1 MLPLLNRIRTWWSS
15 SDRTQRLVTLGGIG
29 ALLLLLVG
37 TVIFATRPR
46 YSILFSG
53 LSELEKGQIVQQ
65 LTTMGIPE
73 QHGQPGVVEVPADK
87 TEEAMMGLASAQ
99 KLPKESGH
107 WDLEKYKDV
116 TMGTSPEMEGQIIKA
131 VLEGRIA
138 RTIEHADGVASATVL
153 LNIPEKRVFAENND
167 HPTASVT
174 LIEGGSGTLTR
185 AQGRTIANLVCNAV
199 DGMTVADVFVASNTL
214 GVLWDGK
221 DMGGVGGGSKADLD
235 AKASKDWEAKIQTAL
250 DATIGAGNTKVLVR
264 ADLDMDRRTSD
275 DQIVTPADKPTTI
288 TKSTE
293 SMSGAKSGT
302 AMGIAGATANMKPKG
317 AAPVEPA
324 SGGGQV
330 YARDGQEKKFDTNL
344 SHRMVES
351 AVGDLKG
358 MAITVIANS
367 DKVSDPKAIQSIV
380 NGILGGKIK
389 LDAQGMP
396 LPDQP
401 FTATVTS
408 VKFDG
413 SASAAAKAAADAAA
427 GQQRMQQIVSLL
439 PIGAILFV
447 ALLVA
452 RQVGKISKSVLPAPV
467 TPEPALAEDYDY
479 DALPDPSSDSYG
491 QTDPYTQDPASLTPN
506 AGTGMNPGM
515 GVGGTDQGTGALPQR
530 SRKKHVLEL
539 PPELE
544 EFRSRIDVP
553 LESLKKIAED
563 RPEMVATLIKSMLLG
578 ETL

>member
-1 MLPLLNRIRTWWSS
+1 MLPLLSRIRTWWSAA
-15 SDRTQRLVTLGGIG
+15 DRNQRVVTLGGIG

-37 TVIFATRPR
+37 TMIFATRPR
-46 YSILFSG
+46 YAILFSG
-53 LSELEKGQIVQQ
+53 LDELEKGQIVQG
-65 LTTMGIPE
+65 LTSLGIPE
-73 QHGQPGVVEVPADK
+73 QHSQPGVIEVPADK
-87 TEEAMMGLASAQ
+87 TEEAMMGLANAE
-99 KLPKESGH
+99 KLPKKSGN
-107 WDLEKYKDV
+107 WGLEKL
-116 TMGTSPEMEGQIIKA
+116 TPSGLGTSPEMEGQILKA

-153 LNIPEKRVFAENND
+153 LSIPEKRVFAEQND

-174 LIEGGSGTLTR
+174 LVEGGSGMMSR
-185 AQGRTIANLVCNAV
+185 NQGRTIANLVCNAV
-199 DGMTVADVFVASNTL
+199 PGMTVADVFVASNTL

-221 DMGGVGGGSKADLD
+221 DMAGVGGGSKAELD
-235 AKASKDWEAKIQTAL
+235 AKASKDWEGKIQSAL

-264 ADLDMDRRTSD
+264 ADLDMDRRTTN
-275 DQIVTPADKPTTI
+275 DQIVTPADKPTVI

-293 SMSGAKSGT
+293 SMSGGRSGG
-302 AMGIAGATANMKPKG
+302 ASGISGATANMTPDGKALAQP
-317 AAPVEPA
+317 AAT
-324 SGGGQV
+324 SGSSL
-330 YARDGQEKKFDTNL
+330 YERDGQEKKFDTNV
-344 SHRMVES
+344 SHRQEEK

-367 DKVSDPKAIQSIV
+367 DKVTDPKSIQSIV

-427 GQQRMQQIVSLL
+427 GQQRMQQIAALL

-452 RQVGKISKSVLPAPV
+452 RQVGKISKAVLPAPAKA
-467 TPEPALAEDYDY
+467 EESLAEGFEY
-479 DALPDPSSDSYG
+479 DALPQADAYSEAYTMSDI
-491 QTDPYTQDPASLTPN
+491 PAPMVNEGAPAVAGGMESLP
-506 AGTGMNPGM
+506 ARP
-515 GVGGTDQGTGALPQR
+515 
-530 SRKKHVLEL
+530 RKKMPLEL

-544 EFRSRIDVP
+544 EFRSKIDVP
-553 LESLKKIAED
+553 LESLKNLAEE
-563 RPEMVATLIKSMLLG
+563 RPEMVATLIKSMMLG

>member
-1 MLPLLNRIRTWWSS
+1 MLPLLSRIRTWWSS
-15 SDRTQRLVTLGGIG
+15 SDRTQRMVTLGGVG
-29 ALLLLLVG
+29 ALLLLLLG
-37 TVIFATRPR
+37 TVMFATRPR

-53 LSELEKGQIVQQ
+53 LSEMEKGQIVQQ
-65 LTTMGIPE
+65 LVTMGIPE

-87 TEEAMMGLASAQ
+87 TEEAMMGLANAQ

-138 RTIEHADGVASATVL
+138 RTIEHGDGVASATVL

-199 DGMTVADVFVASNTL
+199 DGMTVADVFVASNSL

-235 AKASKDWEAKIQTAL
+235 AKASKDWEGKIQSAL
-250 DATIGAGNTKVLVR
+250 DATVGAGNTKVVVR

-293 SMSGAKSGT
+293 TMTGGKGST
-302 AMGIAGATANMKPKG
+302 PMGIAGATSNMKPKG
-317 AAPVEPA
+317 AAPAEPA
-324 SGGGQV
+324 GGGGQM
-330 YARDGQEKKFDTNL
+330 YAHDGQEKKFDTNL
-344 SHRMVES
+344 SHRTEEK
-351 AVGDLKG
+351 AVGDLRG

-367 DKVSDPKAIQSIV
+367 DKISDPKAIQSIV

-389 LDAQGMP
+389 LDAQGVP

-427 GQQRMQQIVSLL
+427 GQQRMQQLASLL

-452 RQVGKISKSVLPAPV
+452 RQVGKISKSVLPAALPPS
-467 TPEPALAEDYDY
+467 TELAEDYDF
-479 DALPDPSSDSYG
+479 DALPEPDGSPYGMSEPYPSESGSVVPHAVTGATDHG
-491 QTDPYTQDPASLTPN
+491 Q
-506 AGTGMNPGM
+506 
-515 GVGGTDQGTGALPQR
+515 GALPAR
-530 SRKKHVLEL
+530 PRKKHVLEL

-578 ETL
+578 ETF